1 MNISTLILDTYFLEK
16 PVFEGKGRLVGS
28 WFICGSCH
36 RKFRY
41 YELEKHLTNAHKEI
55 LFSEAL

>member
-1 MNISTLILDTYFLEK
+1 MDNYFLEK
-16 PVFEGKGRLVGS
+16 PVFEGKGKLVGS

-55 LFSEAL
+55 LVSECL